1 MRQLTLG
8 IDILH
13 SIQIIDLGPQI
24 TLTLISSFVFLSPV
38 IEFSSKDTN
47 LSIYS
52 FHCIYSSVQE
62 HLLGIYCLHGT
73 VVYVAVC
80 LKMYQIVCKDHPV

>member
-1 MRQLTLG
+1 MG

-13 SIQIIDLGPQI
+13 LIQIIDLKPQI
-24 TLTLISSFVFLSPV
+24 TLTLISSFVFLSLG

-47 LSIYS
+47 LSVYL

-62 HLLGIYCLHGT
+62 HLFGTYCLHGT
-73 VVYVAVC
+73 VC
-80 LKMYQIVCKDHPV
+80 I